1 MAVRKNFIVKNGLEV
16 ADSAV
21 ISGSLTASG
30 LTYPTVDGNTN
41 EVIKTNGSGT
51 LTFGTLSVG
60 DLSDVNLDTLQ
71 QEGLL
76 IYDSATEQWIAKN
89 EIVGAAVN
97 SDGGF
102 Y

>member
-16 ADSAV
+16 GDSAV
-21 ISGSLTASG
+21 ISGSLTVSG
-30 LTYPTVDGNTN
+30 MTYPTTDGSNN

-51 LTFGTLSVG
+51 LSFGTLRIS

-71 QEGLL
+71 EEGLL
-76 IYDSATEQWIAKN
+76 IYDSATAQWIAKN
-89 EIVGAAVN
+89 ELVGTDIT

>member
-1 MAVRKNFIVKNGLEV
+1 MAVRKNFIIKNGLEV
-16 ADSAV
+16 GDSA
-21 ISGSLTASG
+21 SLGSLTAAG
-30 LTYPTVDGNTN
+30 LKYPTTDGNTN
-41 EVIKTNGSGT
+41 EVIKTNGSGS
-51 LTFGTLSVG
+51 LSFGTLRIR

-71 QEGLL
+71 EEGLL

-89 EIVGAAVN
+89 ELVGTDIT

>member
-16 ADSAV
+16 GDSATV
-21 ISGSLTASG
+21 GSLTAAG
-30 LTYPTVDGNTN
+30 IKYPTADGNTN

-51 LTFGTLSVG
+51 LEFGTLRVG

-89 EIVGAAVN
+89 EIVGAEVN

>member
-16 ADSAV
+16 GDSATV
-21 ISGSLTASG
+21 GSLTAAG
-30 LTYPTVDGNTN
+30 IKYPTTDGNTN
-41 EVIKTNGSGT
+41 EVIKTNGSGS
-51 LTFGTLSVG
+51 LAFGTLSVG

-89 EIVGAAVN
+89 EIVGAEVN

>member
-21 ISGSLTASG
+21 ISGTLVASG
-30 LTYPTVDGNTN
+30 LSYPTTDGNTN
-41 EVIKTNGSGT
+41 EVIQTDGSGN
-51 LTFGTLSVG
+51 LSFNALRIR
-60 DLSDVNLDTLQ
+60 DLSDVDLSTLEE
-71 QEGLL
+71 EGLL
-76 IYDSATEQWIAKN
+76 VFDSATNTFQARN
-89 EIVGAAVN
+89 EIVGADIN

>member
-1 MAVRKNFIVKNGLEV
+1 MAVRRNFIVKNGLEV
-16 ADSAV
+16 ADSASV
-21 ISGSLTASG
+21 GSLTAAG
-30 LTYPTVDGNTN
+30 LKYPSSDGNNN

-51 LTFGTLSVG
+51 LTFGTLG
-60 DLSDVNLDTLQ
+60 IRDLSDVNFDTLQ
-71 QEGLL
+71 DEGLL